1 MRSCHA
7 STVRTSPAIHDALA
21 DLQAFLGRALPDGIE
36 VVDFY
41 HAAEHLRLALS
52 EAHGDTSPRGLAQFE
67 KLRHV
72 LLEDRDGVEKVIRA
86 LRHLR
91 DRHPRRK
98 KIQTE
103 LSYFRRYRERM
114 RYAELKAAHLPIGSG
129 VTEAA
134 CKTLVTQRL
143 KRSGMRWGDDGGQA
157 VLTLRSL
164 LQSGRFDRGW
174 DLLLATYKAT
184 VTAPENVVA
193 FRSGLGVS
201 A

>member
-1 MRSCHA
+1 
-7 STVRTSPAIHDALA
+7 
-21 DLQAFLGRALPDGIE
+21 
-36 VVDFY
+36 
-41 HAAEHLRLALS
+41 
-52 EAHGDTSPRGLAQFE
+52 
-67 KLRHV
+67 
-72 LLEDRDGVEKVIRA
+72 
-86 LRHLR
+86 
-91 DRHPRRK
+91 
-98 KIQTE
+98 
-103 LSYFRRYRERM
+103 M

-129 VTEAA
+129 VTETA

-143 KRSGMRWGDDGGQA
+143 KRSGMRWGDDRGQA